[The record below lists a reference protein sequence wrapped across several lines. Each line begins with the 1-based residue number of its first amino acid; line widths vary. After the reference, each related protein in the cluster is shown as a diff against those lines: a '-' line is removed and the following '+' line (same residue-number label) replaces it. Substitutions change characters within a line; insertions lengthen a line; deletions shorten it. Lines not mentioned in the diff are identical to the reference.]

1 MHHKA
6 SPEIFRRAKELRMKL
21 TPAES
26 ALWERIRAN
35 RLNGLH
41 FRRQH
46 PVSKYILDFYCHQYQ
61 IGIELDGEIHD
72 QSDQKVRDMARQEEL
87 NALGIYIIRFKN
99 HFVIQEVEEV
109 LRLILMEIEKIK
121 TSISSNRNY

>member
-6 SPEIFRRAKELRMKL
+6 SPEIFRRAKELRLRL

-26 ALWERIRAN
+26 ILWERISAN

-61 IGIELDGEIHD
+61 LGIELDGEIHG
-72 QSDQKVRDMARQEEL
+72 QTDQKVRDLARQEDL
-87 NALGIYIIRFKN
+87 NALGIHMLRFKN
-99 HFVIQEVEEV
+99 YFVLQETEEV
-109 LRLILMEIEKIK
+109 LQLILTEIESIK
-121 TSISSNRNY
+121 KSISTKKQ

>member
-1 MHHKA
+1 MHHNA
-6 SPEIFRRAKELRMKL
+6 SPEIFRRAKELRMRL

-26 ALWERIRAN
+26 VLWERLRAN
-35 RLNGLH
+35 RLNGLL

-72 QSDQKVRDMARQEEL
+72 QSDQKVRDIARQEDL

-121 TSISSNRNY
+121 TSISSNRKY